1 MNHCRNPAIILFWM
15 GRLFSPWQKFVRYAL
30 GNGFPWA
37 GCPNAWC
44 AVLCFVKVVVKVR
57 QTLNHDDFFNL
68 RRSLQHVSFNQVGEQ
83 IRIGNDIVLTILE
96 VQGSKVRVG
105 VDAPD
110 NIPIVRGEL
119 ARNSTTEKLL
129 ADENPIAIRM
139 TVTHHHN

>member
-1 MNHCRNPAIILFWM
+1 ML
-15 GRLFSPWQKFVRYAL
+15 
-30 GNGFPWA
+30 
-37 GCPNAWC
+37 
-44 AVLCFVKVVVKVR
+44 VLTRK
-57 QTLNHDDFFNL
+57 
-68 RRSLQHVSFNQVGEQ
+68 VGEQ

-119 ARNSTTEKLL
+119 ARNLTTEKLL